1 MKLNFNNMKKIPLTQ
16 GKFALV
22 DDEDFDSLNEYK
34 WCAKKGHATFYAQR
48 SIYNT
53 ETKKKSTICMQRQI
67 MILNKSDCVMHINYD
82 GLNNQKSNLKI
93 CIRAE
98 YSRHMRN
105 QKMSKSKYKGVSIRG
120 FVASI
125 KFENKN
131 IELGTFDTE
140 IEAAKAYNVAAIKY
154 FGEFAFLNDV

>member
-1 MKLNFNNMKKIPLTQ
+1 
-16 GKFALV
+16 
-22 DDEDFDSLNEYK
+22 
-34 WCAKKGHATFYAQR
+34 
-48 SIYNT
+48 
-53 ETKKKSTICMQRQI
+53 
-67 MILNKSDCVMHINYD
+67 
-82 GLNNQKSNLKI
+82 
-93 CIRAE
+93 
-98 YSRHMRN
+98 MRN